1 MRRLVSRQTM
11 RLCGMRMSLKFSTDQ
26 PRDFE
31 KIKIETTLSS
41 RLAEIPSLTLETS
54 RKVLNLPENA
64 SVAQIVDS
72 YRTHSMR

>member
-1 MRRLVSRQTM
+1 
-11 RLCGMRMSLKFSTDQ
+11 MRMSLKFSTDQ